1 MKKTILLPA
10 VLALF
15 FSCAST
21 NSATVAVGESKSK
34 VLKTLGNPVR
44 TLDNNQNGEILVY
57 ADQVFD
63 KDNSEGSQIAG
74 SHYWRYN
81 YVYVNKEGKVTST
94 RQEKQNY
101 PPQAIDSVKMEGLN
115 LLTSK

>member
-1 MKKTILLPA
+1 MKKTILLPV

-21 NSATVAVGESKSK
+21 NSATVGVGEAKSK
-34 VLKTLGNPVR
+34 VLKTLGNPIR

-57 ADQVFD
+57 ADQVFTD
-63 KDNSEGSQIAG
+63 DGTSLAG
-74 SHYWRYN
+74 SNYWRYN
-81 YVYVNKEGKVTST
+81 YVYINKDGKVTST

-101 PPQAIDSVKMEGLN
+101 PPQAIDSEKMEGLN
-115 LLTSK
+115 LVTSK

>member
-1 MKKTILLPA
+1 MPA
-10 VLALF
+10 VFAFF

-21 NSATVAVGESKSK
+21 NSATVAVGEAKSK

-57 ADQVFD
+57 ADQVFTD
-63 KDNSEGSQIAG
+63 DGTSLAG
-74 SHYWRYN
+74 SNYWRYN
-81 YVYVNKEGKVTST
+81 YVYINKEGKVTST